1 MARPE
6 QAAGHKFQSFTSGF
20 GSTSPFSQPPKS
32 GSSSSSS
39 AGVAAGIGGSGGTA
53 SPPTALSPGAPP
65 HSASASATAAGPMAR
80 TLALGSAASPSM
92 ARGLTT
98 GRMSSMGS
106 DTTHSPPFGSAGSP
120 RSTYTASFGQHQ
132 QNQHQ
137 HQHQQNQAPQPPSSA
152 FAVGRRASG
161 YLPPEKTAVGRSGVF
176 DNMYGTGAAGGG
188 DPYYRRHSVDMGISA
203 QHSPPRSQLQRSPQH
218 QQQHQQHQQQA
229 GRPVGGSPHGLLS
242 APGRY
247 GSRSGAASP
256 HPLSFDQTASELSP
270 SRTNTGSPNSP
281 GERGVKRSAPDSV
294 FGSAGAGR
302 VGALDADDA
311 DDDEEDDEDE
321 DDDLRQ
327 PHSAN
332 RQQQLGMLGTGRA
345 GVATAEKPYACD
357 QCELTFSRQ
366 HNLKSHALT
375 HSTERPFSCNVC
387 QTPFRRQHDL
397 KRHMKLHTGEKP
409 YKCTNCDRSFARLDA
424 LNRHMRAENFH
435 ACNQAAKK
443 ARTSVM
449 VLDRASRLKSGSS
462 ASASVAYL
470 EQRRASTTT
479 TAAHHQ
485 YPPPGSSPASH
496 GGGPL
501 GSSGSLGVGGGPQTS
516 TWSHWT
522 HRPSIAADEAMLR
535 RMHERFGAPPS
546 YAASASTAAS
556 TPAAPLAP
564 IQTQQ
569 TYYSPSAAGG
579 AAHKQ
584 QSSAAAATA
593 ATAASAAA
601 PLSHHHAQSFSAPY
615 ASSADPRAYGPAQQP
630 PAQQYAGSVQQPPSA
645 PAGSQRPIQPASRY
659 RSDDDANAAAHAS
672 GAPMSAIAYPLSS
685 TEAHLALAEE
695 GSIPG
700 ATRGSGGGGGD
711 AATTP
716 PPPSDSIGGGNG
728 NTACINDDAHKR
740 EDAGSGNYSR
750 AGDDSSNNLQQQ
762 PMHKRMLYSS
772 GSGDYESPFGRRGAA
787 PPAAPAPAQK
797 PPASFVNYT
806 PSAVPRLHH
815 HHQTTSGAASASSGM
830 AMDSGGNGVATGA
843 TGGPKDSKPADIP
856 SPRHLAMSR
865 QPGYFY
871 PGHQQYTTPL
881 ASGNKVAA
889 IIESDEPGAPSETVA
904 AAAGSTLSP
913 HSASAANEAAVQSVA
928 NNNVNSNNSGATMMA
943 ANSRRESAY
952 SATTAAATATATPA
966 AGMIIERIA
975 DTRRSSIIAL
985 TNPQS
990 EDDLRTENMDL
1001 KRRIDEME
1009 TKHLK
1014 EVDRLNQ
1021 IIHELEIEKSL
1032 LKSLLIEKGDG
1043 GSGGGDGTADAAAL
1057 MSTSGLKKRTL
1068 TPSPSALSSKRDS
1081 IGTIDIAGGHHHHHN
1096 HPQELTIKR
1105 QQSLSEV
1112 PLAQSVATP
1121 PPSSSATGRGMN
1133 SY

>member
-1 MARPE
+1 
-6 QAAGHKFQSFTSGF
+6 
-20 GSTSPFSQPPKS
+20 
-32 GSSSSSS
+32 
-39 AGVAAGIGGSGGTA
+39 
-53 SPPTALSPGAPP
+53 
-65 HSASASATAAGPMAR
+65 
-80 TLALGSAASPSM
+80 
-92 ARGLTT
+92 
-98 GRMSSMGS
+98 
-106 DTTHSPPFGSAGSP
+106 
-120 RSTYTASFGQHQ
+120 
-132 QNQHQ
+132 
-137 HQHQQNQAPQPPSSA
+137 
-152 FAVGRRASG
+152 
-161 YLPPEKTAVGRSGVF
+161 
-176 DNMYGTGAAGGG
+176 
-188 DPYYRRHSVDMGISA
+188 
-203 QHSPPRSQLQRSPQH
+203 
-218 QQQHQQHQQQA
+218 HQQHQQQA

-321 DDDLRQ
+321 DDELRQ

-485 YPPPGSSPASH
+485 YPPPGSSPAAH

-546 YAASASTAAS
+546 YAASASTVAS

-584 QSSAAAATA
+584 QSSAAAATTA
-593 ATAASAAA
+593 AAASAAA

-645 PAGSQRPIQPASRY
+645 PAGSQRPLQPASRY
-659 RSDDDANAAAHAS
+659 RGDDDANAAAHAS

-685 TEAHLALAEE
+685 TEAHPALAEE

-700 ATRGSGGGGGD
+700 ASNSAGVDINSGAARSISQQQQQQQYHQYQNKQQQQTRLLHPPPPPPPPPPSLSAHHQSHPPYHAQMRLPPIELVPPRRHSLAVTSHLERYRARGSGGGGGD

-716 PPPSDSIGGGNG
+716 PPPSNSIGGGNG

-740 EDAGSGNYSR
+740 EDAGPGNYSR

-762 PMHKRMLYSS
+762 PMQKRMLYSS

-871 PGHQQYTTPL
+871 PGHQQYSTPL

-889 IIESDEPGAPSETVA
+889 IIESDEPGAPAETVA
-904 AAAGSTLSP
+904 AAGSALSP

-952 SATTAAATATATPA
+952 SATTTAATATATPA

-1021 IIHELEIEKSL
+1021 VIHELEIEKSL

-1057 MSTSGLKKRTL
+1057 ISTSGLKKRTL
-1068 TPSPSALSSKRDS
+1068 TPSPSAFSSKRDS